1 MYVIDRKKDILKYQ
15 GFHVSP
21 SELEAIICKMELV
34 ESAVVVGIQ
43 DEIGN
48 DIIYAFV
55 KRKDEDLNQYDVLD
69 YVHSILDYFT
79 FNSSI

>member
-1 MYVIDRKKDILKYQ
+1 
-15 GFHVSP
+15 
-21 SELEAIICKMELV
+21 MELV